1 MQVLGHEGMKRHSLC
16 TDHAKL
22 ARLIRSTAV
31 TGFSACPESRVVPG
45 PAHLEQ
51 AQGHGAGIGNW
62 LRKPN
67 TSGVRVWRRRKTWH
81 WNLVQ
86 ARARLGR
93 DLADTSPQAKGG
105 ELCRNLFYPG
115 APAWH
120 RHIFQGGKHSRCFV
134 QLVVQHL
141 SICAQEE
148 TSQPL
153 SAHAARW
160 KKMKQLWRQ

>member
-31 TGFSACPESRVVPG
+31 TGFSARPESRVVPG

-51 AQGHGAGIGNW
+51 AQGHGAGIGFES
-62 LRKPN
+62 L
-67 TSGVRVWRRRKTWH
+67 TRRGCD

-86 ARARLGR
+86 ARASIGR

-120 RHIFQGGKHSRCFV
+120 RHAYSM
-134 QLVVQHL
+134 L
-141 SICAQEE
+141 CAIGRPAPVYLRAGRNVA
-148 TSQPL
+148 TIVRACRP
-153 SAHAARW
+153 W
-160 KKMKQLWRQ
+160 KKIKQPWRR